1 MSVDYSRL
9 NAIPLF
15 ASLKEEDLAY
25 ISSILKL
32 VPYPA
37 GQKVVC
43 QGDEGETFYIVDTGQ
58 VRVIRKDESG
68 AEAVVRFLGP
78 GQFFGETALL
88 YDEPRTATVE
98 TVVNTTLFYI
108 EKDDFAAM
116 VARLPSVRKQL
127 EAAAGRRSKAMGL
140 GRFDWQLSDEVAVW
154 VAHRNVIPLIFESLS
169 GLAVGIGI
177 AVVLAALSLVQIPLL
192 AKLPSTGRLL
202 LGLGAVVVFSFT
214 LIWYIFD
221 WTNDFLVLTNRRVL
235 HVERYGFL
243 REVRN
248 EVPIQA
254 VQNVVTSHKG
264 FLDAILGL
272 SDITIETIGGKLK
285 FTHVPG
291 AEHLRERILD
301 QHTRVQHEAR
311 REEREAIRSELLKVL
326 RPPSQPSAPMPAPT
340 VTQPAAASPRPK
352 AKLSLRELL
361 RPKLRL
367 EKPGEIIWRKHW
379 LLLIGRLV
387 GPVALL
393 LAGPASALTLSQWHT
408 WFPRTQQLPIWAILV
423 PLVLIPPASF
433 WVWWAYAVWGGDIY
447 TLTTDR
453 IVDIERTPL
462 GLKET
467 RRESTLDRIQDIEV
481 NIRGVWAR
489 VFDIGNV
496 IIKTAGGDF
505 TFRAVADPRGVQRDI
520 FHRLAE
526 FRRREQE
533 QRRRQ
538 TMDEMTKWL
547 SVYNELTIVPTQAGA
562 EEKESG

>member
-25 ISSILKL
+25 INSILKL

-37 GQKVVC
+37 GQVVVR
-43 QGDEGETFYIVDTGQ
+43 QGDEGETFYIIDAGQ
-58 VRVIRKDESG
+58 VRVLRKDESG

-88 YDEPRTATVE
+88 YDEQRSATVE
-98 TVVNTTLFYI
+98 TVANTTLFYI
-108 EKDDFAAM
+108 EKGDFDAM
-116 VARLPSVRKQL
+116 VARLSPVRKQL

-154 VAHRNVIPLIFESLS
+154 VAHRNVIPLIFESLG
-169 GLAVGIGI
+169 GLSVGIGI
-177 AVVLAALSLVQIPLL
+177 AAALTVLALLQISLFE
-192 AKLPSTGRLL
+192 KLPFAGRLL
-202 LGLGAVVVFSFT
+202 LGSGAVVVLSFT
-214 LIWYIFD
+214 LIWHIYD
-221 WTNDFLVLTNRRVL
+221 WTNDYLVLTNRRIL
-235 HVERYGFL
+235 HLERYGFL

-254 VQNVVTSHKG
+254 VQNVVTSHIG

-285 FTHVPG
+285 FTHIPG
-291 AEHLRERILD
+291 AEHLQERILD
-301 QHTRVQHEAR
+301 QRTRVQQEAR
-311 REEREAIRSELLKVL
+311 REEREAIRAELLKVL
-326 RPPSQPSAPMPAPT
+326 QPPPPPT
-340 VTQPAAASPRPK
+340 VPASVVTGAQPAASPK
-352 AKLSLRELL
+352 AKPTPSLRERL

-379 LLLIGRLV
+379 LLLIGRLI

-393 LAGPASALTLSQWHT
+393 LAGPILSIVLSQLNN
-408 WFPRTQQLPIWAILV
+408 WFPRAQLPVGGILA
-423 PLVLIPPASF
+423 PLLLIPPASF
-433 WVWWAYAVWGGDIY
+433 WIWWAYAVWGGDIY
-447 TLTTDR
+447 ILTTDR

-467 RRESTLDRIQDIEV
+467 RSESTLDRIQDIEV
-481 NIRGVWAR
+481 NISGVWAR

-496 IIKTAGGDF
+496 NIKTAGGDF

-538 TMDEMTKWL
+538 TMEEMTRWL
-547 SVYNELTIVPTQAGA
+547 SVYNELTTVPTQAGA

>member
-43 QGDEGETFYIVDTGQ
+43 QGDEGETFYVVDTGQ

-88 YDEPRTATVE
+88 YDERRNATVE

-127 EAAAGRRSKAMGL
+127 EAASGRRSKAMGL

-154 VAHRNVIPLIFESLS
+154 VAHRNVIPLIFESLG
-169 GLAVGIGI
+169 GLIVGFGI
-177 AVVLAALSLVQIPLL
+177 AVALAVLALLRIPSMDLPL
-192 AKLPSTGRLL
+192 AGRLL
-202 LGLGAVVVFSFT
+202 LGLGAAVMFSLT
-214 LIWYIFD
+214 LVWYIYD
-221 WTNDFLVLTNRRVL
+221 WTNDYLVLTSRRIL
-235 HVERYGFL
+235 HLERYGFL

-285 FTHVPG
+285 FTHIPG
-291 AEHLRERILD
+291 AEHLQERILD
-301 QHTRVQHEAR
+301 QRTRVQQEAR
-311 REEREAIRSELLKVL
+311 REEREAIRAELLKVL
-326 RPPSQPSAPMPAPT
+326 RPPPPPT
-340 VTQPAAASPRPK
+340 VPASVVTGAQPASSPK
-352 AKLSLRELL
+352 AKPTPSLRERL

-379 LLLIGRLV
+379 LLLIGRLI

-393 LAGPASALTLSQWHT
+393 LAGPILSIVLSQLNN
-408 WFPRTQQLPIWAILV
+408 WFPRVQLPVGGILA
-423 PLVLIPPASF
+423 PLLLIPPASF
-433 WVWWAYAVWGGDIY
+433 WIWWAYAVWGGDIY
-447 TLTTDR
+447 ILTTDR

-462 GLKET
+462 GLKEM
-467 RRESTLDRIQDIEV
+467 RSESTLDRIQDIEV
-481 NIRGVWAR
+481 NISGVWAR

-496 IIKTAGGDF
+496 NIKTAGGDF

-538 TMDEMTKWL
+538 TMEEMTKWL

-562 EEKESG
+562 EEKESE